1 MSTITKVSEENAIS
15 RSVFNTHHTLFDCDE
30 EKLFA
35 LRMPDDSMSGTIE
48 CGDVLLASKFC
59 IGDNLW
65 DGIYLYEINGFRQCR
80 RIQVAGEQIL
90 ILSDSNTYQ
99 TIRLTKKEVMTNGLR
114 ILGMIRYHCQVKR
127 IG

>member
-1 MSTITKVSEENAIS
+1 MSTITTVSSENTIS

-48 CGDVLLASKFC
+48 CGDALLASSFKD
-59 IGDNLW
+59 GDNLW
-65 DGIYLYEINGFRQCR
+65 DGIYLYELNGYKQCR
-80 RIQVAGEQIL
+80 RIQVAGDKI
-90 ILSDSNTYQ
+90 IISSDSNIYQ
-99 TIRLTKKEVMTNGLR
+99 TIRLTKEEAKLSGLK
-114 ILGMIRYHCQVKR
+114 ILGMVRYHCQVKR